1 MKREIFV
8 LVVIYLDD
16 RTDLR
21 EEFCN
26 KLVKLFSPLFN
37 PLTLS
42 NNNFV
47 IYNRGRQLALD
58 AIFLNRFYLQVQ
70 VGIIYI

>member
-1 MKREIFV
+1 MAKLALTKVTRMNREIFV

-21 EEFCN
+21 EKFCN
-26 KLVKLFSPLFN
+26 KLVELFSPLFD
-37 PLTLS
+37 PLTLN

-47 IYNRGRQLALD
+47 MYNS
-58 AIFLNRFYLQVQ
+58 
-70 VGIIYI
+70 